1 MLDVLNSPVDGKW
14 SVARENACVF
24 VIEWFFYFDCLL
36 FRWNSMFQR
45 LNSRLNHKYTPRNH
59 RISTFSLSL
68 SLSLVVYHP
77 RILVW
82 LKCSKC
88 FPFFFIIRHLS
99 PSLPQYAHFEL
110 YAFRK
115 CDAETSFST
124 PFKNSCESPSI
135 YIWMLFLLLLS

>member
-68 SLSLVVYHP
+68 SFACCLSPENLSMAQV
-77 RILVW
+77 
-82 LKCSKC
+82 LKVL
-88 FPFFFIIRHLS
+88 PFFFIIRHLS